1 MASIIAW
8 FVTLLVM
15 ATFIDL
21 FAGAYCR
28 VLRTQPQVSRIA
40 RIWAPFRG
48 VGAML
53 LSFVPLAF
61 GFILFPSVAKY
72 IDAKL
77 PTLVVDGFVEKGG
90 YEIMAL
96 IPFVALV
103 LPLAISFVMAFAAVK
118 LIKGKL

>member
-28 VLRTQPQVSRIA
+28 VLRTHPPVSRIA
-40 RIWAPFRG
+40 RIWAPFRAW
-48 VGAML
+48 GAGL
-53 LSFVPLAF
+53 LAMWPIAF
-61 GFILFPSVAKY
+61 GFSIFSWAITYMEAKR
-72 IDAKL
+72 A
-77 PTLVVDGFVEKGG
+77 TLVVNGFPEQCVDE
-90 YEIMAL
+90 MWAL

-103 LPLAISFVMAFAAVK
+103 LPLAISVVMVFAAIK